1 MIREAATSTSRRKT
15 KTFNL
20 LQAFPHNKSPVIKGF
35 GISVGDQFVS
45 LDARVMPPPTIEYSA
60 ARTVNPARGVWRG
73 DNFKFATPRAQINK
87 WAVFNVERRCNEPQ
101 IRTFE
106 KCVRLNSIIFSRYV
120 VLIINFSINS

>member
-1 MIREAATSTSRRKT
+1 MIREAATSTSRRKA

-45 LDARVMPPPTIEYSA
+45 LDARVMPAPIIEYSA
-60 ARTVNPARGVWRG
+60 ARTVTPARGVWRG
-73 DNFKFATPRAQINK
+73 DNFKFATPRPQISK
-87 WAVFNVERRCNEPQ
+87 WAVFNVERRCGDPQ

-106 KCVRLNSIIFSRYV
+106 KCVRLNLRIFLKYGI
-120 VLIINFSINS
+120 LIIKFSINS